1 MVNDADPIESNAMP
15 GLRGRA
21 AHAPV
26 LIGADAGAAI
36 DLAAVQA
43 VGTRLVKALV
53 PIVAPMLRDL
63 AGGWAAPVQ
72 VMRLGAYRAARGGT
86 PTAWQ
91 PLGIAGSHSPM
102 LIVLDAARVLQ
113 MLDGFFGGEGAAP
126 ASVPATLSPA
136 AEALVARLAAQLAP
150 AIAAAWAPVAT
161 IALAP
166 VADAAI
172 DAPALDDDEAV
183 IVAPLCLA
191 GASGIAG
198 DPEAPTDG
206 AGAGSGADAAMT
218 IDLIYPLRAV
228 RAPLTREAAGP
239 RGAAAPAWR
248 AGLTRAAMDVTF
260 PVRAVLAEP
269 VVPLARLLDLRAGDV
284 LPIDFGP
291 EVPVTVADRRLGWGV
306 AGTAHGRAA
315 VRLTLLE
322 PLSEEDLR

>member
-53 PIVAPMLRDL
+53 PIVAPMLRDVT
-63 AGGWAAPVQ
+63 GGWAAPVQ
-72 VMRLGAYRAARGGT
+72 VMRLGAYRAARGGS
-86 PTAWQ
+86 PAAWQ
-91 PLGIAGSHSPM
+91 PLDIAGSPRPM
-102 LIVLDAARVLQ
+102 LVVLDAARVLQ

-126 ASVPATLSPA
+126 ASGAATLSPA

-150 AIAAAWAPVAT
+150 AIAAAWAPVAA
-161 IALAP
+161 IALTP

-191 GASGIAG
+191 GAPGIAAA
-198 DPEAPTDG
+198 APTDG
-206 AGAGSGADAAMT
+206 ADDGAGDGAAMT

-228 RAPLTREAAGP
+228 RAPLTREATGP